1 MGTGECLYL
10 IGGGRGIEGAGEGV
24 DEEGR
29 KSEGKLS
36 MMCWNVCG
44 WCKDGRQIDQMRE
57 ELDIRVEVIDSY
69 RPDIVTLVEPWLKGD
84 EEVVVERYKWSGNN
98 RKHLYRKQGEVLVEL
113 EC

>member
-1 MGTGECLYL
+1 MPLAHWRGK
-10 IGGGRGIEGAGEGV
+10 GRYKGLEKEFM
-24 DEEGR
+24 R
-29 KSEGKLS
+29 KKSEGKLS

-44 WCKDGRQIDQMRE
+44 WCKAGRQIDQMRE

-69 RPDIVTLVEPWLKGD
+69 RPDIVPLVEPWLKGD
-84 EEVVVERYKWSGNN
+84 EEVVVEGYKWSGNN